1 MEPEVHVS
9 IVFGPVPSRRLGYS
23 LGIDILPLK
32 EKLCTFNCIYCQVGG
47 THTQTGRR
55 GAPIPA
61 AEINQAIDQAL
72 PMEGIDVVS
81 FSGTGEPT
89 LHLDLGQFID
99 RVKKRCRTP
108 VAVLTNS
115 SLIDRPD
122 VRRDLAKADLVL
134 PSLDA
139 ATQPI
144 FEKIN
149 RPVKGLRVEA
159 IIEGLEKFA
168 RDYTGKML
176 LEIMLVKGVNDTPSE
191 LRALKDAVERIKP
204 THVHLNTVTRPPAE
218 NYVERVDETTLAQ
231 IAHIF
236 GPIASSV
243 GLPPLEGRAGQSDDL
258 EAKIL
263 DLVRRRGVT
272 IDDLVNSLGAHRVL
286 VVKIVGKLAEEQ
298 RIKKVVHGGVSYYR
312 EHY

>member
-1 MEPEVHVS
+1 MS

-23 LGIDILPLK
+23 LGIDILPLE

-47 THTQTGRR
+47 THTQTSRR
-55 GAPIPA
+55 NAPIPA
-61 AEINQAIDQAL
+61 AEINQAIDRAL
-72 PMEGIDVVS
+72 PADGIDVVS

-89 LHLDLGQFID
+89 LHKDLGQFID
-99 RVKKRCRTP
+99 RVKKRCQTP

-115 SLIDRPD
+115 SLIDRLD

-139 ATQPI
+139 ATQAA

-149 RPVKGLRVEA
+149 RPVKGLRIEA
-159 IIEGLEKFA
+159 IIEGLERFA

-176 LEIMLVKGVNDTPSE
+176 LEIMLVKGVNDTPAE

-218 NYVERVDETTLAQ
+218 NGVERVDEATLAQ

-236 GPIASSV
+236 GPIASGV
-243 GLPPLEGRAGQSDDL
+243 GLPPTEGRSQESENL
-258 EAKIL
+258 EAQVL
-263 DLVRRRGVT
+263 DMVRRRGVT
-272 IDDLVNSLGAHRVL
+272 IDDLVKSLGAHRVL
-286 VVKIVGKLAEEQ
+286 IVKAVGKLAEEQ
-298 RIKKVVHGGVSYYR
+298 RIKKIVHGGVTYYR